1 MSQASTR
8 PVPSDSSLLERCRGA
23 RIIGTAPGRVKAV
36 RQAHRPER
44 SRRGRRRRCNHG
56 GCCAILTGSETR
68 RSGTSKQTEAMADKR
83 TELDSEV
90 RYVKGVGP
98 KRAETLAR
106 LGIETVRDLLL
117 HLPRDY
123 EDRRHARAI
132 ASLRVDEKAVI
143 SGTIVAVEFK
153 RGRRPNRGRLEVTIE
168 DESGWIRLVWFNASP
183 GWQGSFPEGEQIS
196 AYGKVGY
203 YGSLQMVA
211 PDYAI
216 GAAPEE
222 SDKFGGILPIYPLT
236 EGLSDGVM
244 RRIMR
249 SALEAAADRATEVF
263 PRRFLAERD
272 LPGITQALWDAHF
285 PETIPARDAARRR
298 LAYGELFVFQ
308 TALALRRQA
317 IRRKD
322 GVAFRVGPNVD
333 RRIRRLFPFEFT
345 DAQNRVITEVSADM
359 RAPHPMNRLLQ
370 GDVGCGKTVVAVYA
384 MLAALAESSRGHQVA
399 LMAPTEILAEQHY
412 LTLES
417 LLEKARLRTALM
429 TSALSSG
436 ERQEM
441 RAALARGELDLV
453 VGTHALIQP
462 DVEFQNLALV
472 VVDEQHRFGVR
483 QRLALRR
490 KGRPPD
496 MLIMTATPIPRT
508 LALAYLADMDVSV
521 IDQMPPGRE
530 PVETTLL
537 PPGRWE
543 EAFDAARR
551 ELAQERAVFAVYPLV
566 EENRELDLTSAKE
579 GFAELSERV
588 FPEYDCCLLHGQM
601 PPQEKRRVMDAFRDG
616 QYRVMAATTVVEVGI
631 DVPQATVMIIQ
642 HAERLGLAQLHQLRG
657 RIGRGDSPGACFL
670 LAEPSTEEARSR
682 LEVLTETNDGF
693 RIAEEDLRLRG
704 PGELFGTRQ
713 SGMPEFRC
721 YDFSDLSVLEQARKD
736 AFALVADDPQLNRP
750 EHAVLRRLVLERYGR
765 RFVFAEVG

>member
-1 MSQASTR
+1 MA
-8 PVPSDSSLLERCRGA
+8 A
-23 RIIGTAPGRVKAV
+23 R
-36 RQAHRPER
+36 
-44 SRRGRRRRCNHG
+44 
-56 GCCAILTGSETR
+56 
-68 RSGTSKQTEAMADKR
+68 R
-83 TELDSEV
+83 TELDGEV

-98 KRAETLAR
+98 KRAEMLAR

-123 EDRRHARAI
+123 EDRRHPRSI
-132 ASLRVDEKAVI
+132 GGLRVDENAVI
-143 SGTIVAVEFK
+143 SGTIAAVEF
-153 RGRRPNRGRLEVTIE
+153 RRRRRPNRGRLEVTVE
-168 DESGWIRLVWFNASP
+168 DETGWIRLVWFNASP
-183 GWQGSFPEGEQIS
+183 RWQGSFPEGERIT

-211 PDYAI
+211 PDYTL

-244 RRIMR
+244 RRIIR

-272 LPGITQALWDAHF
+272 LPDTAQALWDAHF
-285 PETIPARDAARRR
+285 PQTMPAKETARRR

-322 GVAFRVGPNVD
+322 GVAFRIGPNVD

-345 DAQNRVITEVSADM
+345 KAQNRVIAEVSGDM

-370 GDVGCGKTVVAVYA
+370 GDVGCGKTLVAVYA
-384 MLAALAESSRGHQVA
+384 MLAALAESGRGHQVA

-412 LTLES
+412 LTLEA
-417 LLEKARLRTALM
+417 LLAKARLRTGLM
-429 TSALSSG
+429 TSALSPS
-436 ERQEM
+436 EREQM
-441 RAALARGELDLV
+441 RGALARGELDLV

-462 DVEFQNLALV
+462 EVEFRNLALM

-496 MLIMTATPIPRT
+496 VLIMTATPIPRT

-530 PVETTLL
+530 PVETALL
-537 PPGRWE
+537 PPDRWE
-543 EAFDAARR
+543 EAFEAARG
-551 ELAQERAVFAVYPLV
+551 ELQAGHAVFAVYPLV
-566 EENRELDLTSAKE
+566 EENKELDLTSAKE
-579 GFAELSERV
+579 GFAELNERV
-588 FPEYDCCLLHGQM
+588 FPGYQCCLLHGQM
-601 PPQEKRRVMDAFRDG
+601 PPQEKRRVMEAFRDG
-616 QYRVMAATTVVEVGI
+616 QCQVMAATTVVEVGI

-657 RIGRGDSPGACFL
+657 RIGRGHRPGRCFL
-670 LAEPSTEEARSR
+670 LAEPSTEGARGR
-682 LEVLTETNDGF
+682 LEVLTETDDGF

-721 YDFSDLSVLEQARKD
+721 YDFGDLSVLEQARKD
-736 AFALVADDPQLNRP
+736 AFALVADDPTVSRP
-750 EHAVLRRLVLERYGR
+750 EHAVLRRQVLDRYGR
-765 RFVFAEVG
+765 RFVLAEVG